1 MPQLAYSV
9 LTAVIFTSAAGALVM
24 CLLVFKYGFTPSPDE
39 PPSAAARRVL
49 ITRLGH
55 ALAGTCFATV
65 AILAVVAL
73 AELSGVAPP
82 ATIAYDRFA
91 TDERIARLASRVG
104 AAESLLQRAD
114 ERVRRVEAGLEKVGE
129 DVRNASASRD
139 HAARRRVAMSPPP
152 PVVAPRV
159 AAPAPPKP
167 VAPAARVQPP
177 SPPVVAEPRVAA
189 PAPPP
194 AVREHAPQP
203 SGFAGAR
210 VAEPVLRK
218 PARPALPKSPPP
230 DDLGSKVR
238 RDWDVIKRA
247 FATAGTEF
255 RAALDEQARGLGD
268 AVN

>member
-1 MPQLAYSV
+1 MPQLAYSA

-24 CLLVFKYGFTPSPDE
+24 CLLVFKYGFAPSPDE

-55 ALAGTCFATV
+55 ALAGTCFATA
-65 AILAVVAL
+65 AILGVVAL

-82 ATIAYDRFA
+82 ATVAYDRFA

-104 AAESLLQRAD
+104 AVESRLQRAD
-114 ERVRRVEAGLEKVGE
+114 ERVRRVEAGLENVG
-129 DVRNASASRD
+129 DDLRNAAASRD
-139 HAARRRVAMSPPP
+139 QAARRRVAAPLPP
-152 PVVAPRV
+152 PVVEPRM
-159 AAPAPPKP
+159 ALPAPPTP
-167 VAPAARVQPP
+167 VAPAARAQPP

-189 PAPPP
+189 SASPP
-194 AVREHAPQP
+194 AVEEQAPQP

-210 VAEPVLRK
+210 VVEPVSR
-218 PARPALPKSPPP
+218 RPKSAPL

-247 FATAGTEF
+247 FATAGTDL
-255 RAALDEQARGLGD
+255 RAALDEQARALRD